1 MVFGAARF
9 ATSKR
14 ISNRT
19 PSQYMSDL
27 GLDAAEVPGHTT
39 AAPYDCN
46 P

>member
-9 ATSKR
+9 VTSKCR
-14 ISNRT
+14 SNRT

-27 GLDAAEVPGHTT
+27 GLHAAEVHGHTT